1 MRGGSYPMVT
11 PASTRTPLE
20 YRAAVPGDVAACV
33 SLRGHTRENAVSVQR
48 LAAAGITV
56 ASWTEAV
63 RLGSLPGCVCLKDGE
78 IVGYCFG
85 ATASGEVEVLALLLA
100 FEDQGIGKVLLNR
113 VVEALSGIGF
123 TRLFLGC
130 SSDPASRSYG
140 FYRHLGWRSTGT
152 FDARG
157 DELLEYLVAAAAT
170 TQS

>member
-1 MRGGSYPMVT
+1 MPT
-11 PASTRTPLE
+11 ATSTLKSLE

-33 SLRGHTRENAVSVQR
+33 SLRGRTRENAVSVQR
-48 LAAAGITV
+48 LAAVGITV
-56 ASWTEAV
+56 ASWSEAV
-63 RLGSLPGCVCLKDGE
+63 RRGSLPGYVCLKDGE
-78 IVGYCFG
+78 VIGYCFG
-85 ATASGEVEVLALLLA
+85 ATASGEIEVLALLPA
-100 FEDQGIGKVLLNR
+100 FENQGIGKALLNR

-140 FYRHLGWRSTGT
+140 FYRHLGWRSTRT

-157 DELLEYLVAAAAT
+157 DELLEYLVAPAET